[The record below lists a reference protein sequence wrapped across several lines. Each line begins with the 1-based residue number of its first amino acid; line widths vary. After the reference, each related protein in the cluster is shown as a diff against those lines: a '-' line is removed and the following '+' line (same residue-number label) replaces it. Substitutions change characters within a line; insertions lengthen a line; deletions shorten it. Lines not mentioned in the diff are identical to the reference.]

1 MVRIG
6 EGIALHE
13 QGERVA
19 ARDLFAQVWSE
30 IGGESGDPF
39 HRCALAHAMAD
50 AQDDVQEELLWD
62 LRALAAAD
70 RKIKG

>member
-50 AQDDVQEELLWD
+50 VQDDVHEELLWD
-62 LRALAAAD
+62 ESAGR
-70 RKIKG
+70 G